1 MRKNVRVWVAGFLY
15 YSGLVAFFR
24 WLMRRSGPRLIIL
37 NYHHSK
43 GDLRHHLLYLRRH
56 YRMLH
61 LDEALGELYSERKN
75 GQGNQ
80 RDRRDRRTPLVL
92 TFDDGYHDNYTHAF
106 KFANELQVPITI
118 FLIPGYMDSRD
129 FFWWGEGER
138 LVKCAQVD
146 QIILD
151 ERVYSLGQT
160 ADRSALT
167 KVIDSRL
174 RFARS
179 VAEREAFLKMVR
191 SLLAVQPANDTMGH
205 DGDVPLSWA
214 EAMKMQESGWVSFG
228 AHTMHHPV
236 LAYLDDPT
244 EVRSEILSCREVL
257 EQRLGKSIR
266 TFAYPIGKTEHISD
280 DAVDAVKES
289 GYSWAVTTT
298 RGVATPASDPYR
310 LERVLGDASRH
321 WLLMAAETSG
331 LWHKLSPLW
340 KPFIKDDE

>member
-1 MRKNVRVWVAGFLY
+1 MRKNVRVWVAAFLY
-15 YSGLVAFFR
+15 YSGLVALFR

-61 LDEALGELYSERKN
+61 LDEALEELYSDRKSV
-75 GQGNQ
+75 QKDQ
-80 RDRRDRRTPLVL
+80 RTPLVL
-92 TFDDGYHDNYTHAF
+92 TFDDGYHDNYTYAF

-118 FLIPGYMDSRD
+118 FLVPGYMDSGD
-129 FFWWGEGER
+129 FFWWGEGVR
-138 LVKCAQVD
+138 MVKCAQVD
-146 QIILD
+146 RVTLD
-151 ERVYSLGQT
+151 DHVYQLGRE

-179 VAEREAFLKMVR
+179 VAERETFLKMIR
-191 SLLAVQPANDTMGH
+191 QLLAVQTANDLIEYE
-205 DGDVPLSWA
+205 DNVDLPLSWT
-214 EAMKMQESGWVSFG
+214 EAIKMQESGWVSFG
-228 AHTMHHPV
+228 GHTMHHPV

-244 EVRSEILSCREVL
+244 EVQSEILSCREIL
-257 EQRLGKSIR
+257 EHRLGKPIR

-280 DAVDAVKES
+280 DAVRAVEES
-289 GYSWAVTTT
+289 GFLWAVTTT
-298 RGVATPASDPYR
+298 RGIATPASDPYR
-310 LERVLGDASRH
+310 IERVLGDVSRH

-331 LWHKLSPLW
+331 LWHRLSPLW
-340 KPFIKDDE
+340 KSFIKDDE